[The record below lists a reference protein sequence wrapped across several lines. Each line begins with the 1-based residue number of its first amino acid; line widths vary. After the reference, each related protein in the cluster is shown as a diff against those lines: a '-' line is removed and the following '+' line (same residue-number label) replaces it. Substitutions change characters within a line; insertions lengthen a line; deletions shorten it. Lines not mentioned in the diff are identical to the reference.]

1 MSSEIDRAHRL
12 PWLWWTAPAA
22 GWALLGAERG
32 GWADYASAAT
42 LALAV
47 LLLAASVF
55 AAVHHAE
62 VVAARVG
69 QPFGSVLLAL
79 AVTAIEASLIVSIML
94 SAAEREQ
101 GGIPP
106 NEVLRDTVIAAL
118 MLVLNGIVGLCLLI
132 GGLRHREQG
141 FQPRAASAALG
152 VIGTLAGLTL
162 ILPDY
167 TVAVAGPFY
176 APTQLVFVAVTSLA
190 LYALF
195 IFVQTVRHRG
205 DFLDE
210 AQPLAVVARPSARAA
225 ATSGALLMLSLAAVV
240 LLAEALSPA
249 VEAAIRGAGL
259 PGAVVGVVIAAV
271 TLLPE
276 GASAVRAAWANRLQ
290 TSLNLALGSA
300 LSSIGLT
307 IPVVAMVSLVYDL
320 PLALGLDSEHVIL
333 LALTLFVSTLT
344 LATGRTTVLQG
355 GVHLVILGAFLTFAA
370 IP

>member
-1 MSSEIDRAHRL
+1 MTIEQTNRASWFAWAT
-12 PWLWWTAPAA
+12 PGA
-22 GWALLGAERG
+22 GWVLLGAEQSG
-32 GWADYASAAT
+32 LVDFGSTVA

-47 LLLAASVF
+47 TLVVASVF
-55 AAVHHAE
+55 VAVHHAE
-62 VVAARVG
+62 IVAAGVG

-79 AVTAIEASLIVSIML
+79 AVTVIEASLIVSIMM
-94 SAAEREQ
+94 SAADREV
-101 GGIPP
+101 GGVPP
-106 NEVLRDTVIAAL
+106 NEVLRDTVFAAV
-118 MLVLNGIVGLCLLI
+118 MLVLNGVVGLCLLI

-141 FQPRAASAALG
+141 FQARAATAALG
-152 VIGTLAGLTL
+152 VIGTLATLAL

-167 TVAVAGPFY
+167 AAAEPGPY
-176 APTQLVFVAVTSLA
+176 YSPPQLIFIATTALA

-210 AQPLAVVARPSARAA
+210 APALLARRRPSGRAA
-225 ATSGALLMLSLAAVV
+225 ATSGALLLASLGVVV
-240 LLAEALSPA
+240 LIADSLSPA

-259 PGAVVGVVIAAV
+259 PGAVVGIVIAAV

-276 GASAVRAAWANRLQ
+276 GMSALRAAWGNRLQ

-307 IPVVAMVSLVYDL
+307 IPVVAAVSLAFDL
-320 PLALGLDSEHVIL
+320 PLALGLDPEHATL
-333 LALTLFVSTLT
+333 LALTMFVSTLT

-370 IP
+370 VP

>member
-1 MSSEIDRAHRL
+1 MTIDPAHRA
-12 PWLWWTAPAA
+12 PWFAWAIPAA
-22 GWALLGAERG
+22 AWALLGAERSG
-32 GWADYASAAT
+32 LVDYGSAAP
-42 LALAV
+42 LAV
-47 LLLAASVF
+47 AVALLTASVF
-55 AAVHHAE
+55 VAVHHAE

-79 AVTAIEASLIVSIML
+79 AVTVIEASLIVSIML
-94 SAAEREQ
+94 SAADRME
-101 GGIPP
+101 GGVPP
-106 NEVLRDTVIAAL
+106 NEVLRDTIFAAL
-118 MLVLNGIVGLCLLI
+118 MLVLNGVVGLCLLI

-141 FQPRAASAALG
+141 FQARGASAALG
-152 VIGTLAGLTL
+152 VIGTLATLAL

-167 TVAVAGPFY
+167 TVAAPGPFY
-176 APTQLVFVAVTSLA
+176 APPQLVFVAVTA
-190 LYALF
+190 LLLYGLF

-210 AQPLAVVARPSARAA
+210 APPLAVGPRPSARAA
-225 ATSGALLMLSLAAVV
+225 GVSGVLLLASLAAVV
-240 LLAEALSPA
+240 LIADSLSPA

-276 GASAVRAAWANRLQ
+276 GVSAARAAWHNRPQ

-307 IPVVAMVSLVYDL
+307 IPVVAAVSLAFDL
-320 PLALGLDSEHVIL
+320 PLALGLDAEHATL
-333 LALTLFVSTLT
+333 LALTLFISTLT

-370 IP
+370 VP

>member
-1 MSSEIDRAHRL
+1 MDFESRAV
-12 PWLWWTAPAA
+12 
-22 GWALLGAERG
+22 
-32 GWADYASAAT
+32 

-47 LLLAASVF
+47 PLLGASVF

-62 VVAARVG
+62 IVAVRVG

-79 AVTAIEASLIVSIML
+79 AVTVIEAALIVSLMV
-94 SAAEREQ
+94 SVAERAE
-101 GGIPP
+101 GSVPP
-106 NEVLRDTVIAAL
+106 DEVLRDTVFAAL
-118 MLVLNGIVGLCLLI
+118 MLILNGIVGLCLLI

-141 FQPRAASAALG
+141 FQTRAASAALG
-152 VIGTLAGLTL
+152 VIGTLATLTL

-167 TVAVAGPFY
+167 TVAAPGPFY

-190 LYALF
+190 LYLLF

-210 AQPLAVVARPSARAA
+210 AAPLPVVAQRPTARMAA
-225 ATSGALLMLSLAAVV
+225 ASGALLVLSLGVV
-240 LLAEALSPA
+240 ILLAEGLSHE
-249 VEAAIRGAGL
+249 VEAAIRAAGL
-259 PGAVVGVVIAAV
+259 PGEMVGVVIAAV

-276 GASAVRAAWANRLQ
+276 GVSAVRAAWANRLQ

-307 IPVVAMVSLVYDL
+307 IPVVAVVSMVYDL
-320 PLALGLDSEHVIL
+320 PLALGLDPEKVIL

-344 LATGRTTVLQG
+344 LAGGRTTVLQG